1 MTAIVVENLLKRY
14 GRFAAV
20 DNVSFEVTAGQMV
33 ALLSP
38 NGAGETTTI
47 DVLEDFLASSAG
59 PERGYRARARGGSK
73 EQAAAPGKPGSDVPC
88 S

>member
-20 DNVSFEVTAGQMV
+20 DNVSFEVAAGQMV
-33 ALLSP
+33 ALLGP

-47 DVLEDFLASSAG
+47 EVLEGFLAPSAG
-59 PERGYRARARGGSK
+59 TVRVLEVDPRSRRPLLESQDRM
-73 EQAAAPGKPGSDVPC
+73 
-88 S
+88 